1 MERAM
6 QWFKTDTFKEASKLA
21 KVSGRT
27 FYLAQPQA

>member
-1 MERAM
+1 M

-27 FYLAQPQA
+27 FYVAQPQA